1 MDYLFFS
8 AMRHINLPM
17 LNVSYDIACQW
28 SKHIWTRMT
37 TLPPYLQLDL
47 DSKHITFFVPKFHL
61 PAHVQACQTKFS
73 FNFIPGVGRTD
84 GEAPERG
91 WANIN
96 PAASSTKEMG
106 PGARQDIL
114 DDHFGHWNWK
124 KVTSLRTSHYLCGR
138 SSNSSSSQ
146 EIVYLTS

>member
-8 AMRHINLPM
+8 AMCHISLST
-17 LNVSYDIACQW
+17 LNISYNIACQW

-37 TLPPYLQLDL
+37 TLPPDLQLDL
-47 DSKHITFFVPKFHL
+47 DSKHITFFVLKFHL
-61 PAHVQACQTKFS
+61 PAHIQACQTKFS
-73 FNFIPGVGRTD
+73 FNFIPDIGWTD

-106 PGARQDIL
+106 LGARRDIL
-114 DDHFGHWNWK
+114 DDHFGH
-124 KVTSLRTSHYLCGR
+124 
-138 SSNSSSSQ
+138 
-146 EIVYLTS
+146 